1 MSRPLNRRNP
11 LKEYPGVYFFQVNK
25 LAIEALLSAQPGVID
40 LTFERSERGAILGLR
55 AVVVDEAAGQRLRE
69 SIAHAIGSRFAE
81 ERLQIVRQSKSS
93 EVSQPHPVSTHLK
106 APEQVPSPSVAPAIV
121 KGGIRV
127 SQIATNVKPGQ
138 TTVDVT
144 LESDGRT
151 HTGSVGGPSFSGSAL
166 RYAALATMAAI
177 RELDSGFD
185 GRLDHVGLEAISGEK
200 VVIVALALRPQTP
213 NATWKRLH
221 GVAAVGEGTPE
232 AAAARAILQTLST

>member
-1 MSRPLNRRNP
+1 
-11 LKEYPGVYFFQVNK
+11 VNK

-40 LTFERSERGAILGLR
+40 LTFERSERGAILLLR
-55 AVVVDEAAGQRLRE
+55 AVVVDEAAGLRLKE

-81 ERLQIVRQSKSS
+81 ERLQIVPQSKTS
-93 EVSQPHPVSTHLK
+93 ESKSEQSLPQAVSAHLK
-106 APEQVPSPSVAPAIV
+106 EPEPMVPVHRPPTSPQ
-121 KGGIRV
+121 GGIRV

-151 HTGSVGGPSFSGSAL
+151 HTGSEGGPSFSGSAL
-166 RYAALATMAAI
+166 RYAALATIAAI
-177 RELDSGFD
+177 RQLDSGFE

-200 VVIVALALRPQTP
+200 VVIVALALRPQGT
-213 NATWKRLH
+213 NDTWQRLH

-232 AAAARAILQTLST
+232 AAAARAILQTLTYST